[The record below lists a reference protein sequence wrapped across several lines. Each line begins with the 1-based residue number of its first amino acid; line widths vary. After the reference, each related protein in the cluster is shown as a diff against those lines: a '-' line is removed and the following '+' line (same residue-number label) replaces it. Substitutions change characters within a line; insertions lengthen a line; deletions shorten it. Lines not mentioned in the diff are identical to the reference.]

1 MKIMTV
7 DIDVLED
14 FLWVLKQAQTV
25 LWVNTQAS
33 MEDVLFIVPT
43 AGFPAQYTHHAKKS
57 GWRDAAEKVAP
68 RIIEATLNDE

>member
-25 LWVNTQAS
+25 LWVNTQGT
-33 MEDVLFIVPT
+33 MDVLFIVPT
-43 AGFPAQYTHHAKKS
+43 AGFPAQYTHHTIKGK
-57 GWRDAAEKVAP
+57 WRDAAEKVAP